1 MIRNLQV
8 FRNWVSRLM
17 SERGTEPP
25 KTSLVRL
32 LCERGHS
39 TACRSRYVMRRHK
52 LETAAVLE
60 GYNKT
65 DGVWWVVLDGCVR
78 VSAGVG

>member
-1 MIRNLQV
+1 MIRNIQV
-8 FRNWVSRLM
+8 FRDWVSRLM
-17 SERGTEPP
+17 SERGTKPP
-25 KTSLVRL
+25 RDLPRPAVMRTRPFAGV
-32 LCERGHS
+32 
-39 TACRSRYVMRRHK
+39 RSRYVMRRHK

-60 GYNKT
+60 GYNKR